1 MPYKIETHD
10 AEMTIKAAAK
20 DKNETLYNEIK
31 NLDLIAKDLVF
42 INIVTSIIQ
51 PGMLQVLAQ
60 RKLMPMELPNQK
72 AAIVQ
77 ENLKKSNSS

>member
-1 MPYKIETHD
+1 MKRFIMKLKILTSLQ
-10 AEMTIKAAAK
+10 KSLK
-20 DKNETLYNEIK
+20 
-31 NLDLIAKDLVF
+31 F